1 MVFLLPYRLLGEKK
15 IHFIILWKS
24 LYYRW
29 ETITLRNFLLTSILQ
44 FKFKK
49 TILSLNCYKKYWLQK
64 KQSQISC
71 LLFLSKKA
79 GINFNT
85 NTVNE
90 IPPPFT

>member
-64 KQSQISC
+64 NRARFHVYFIKV
-71 LLFLSKKA
+71 KKR
-79 GINFNT
+79 
-85 NTVNE
+85 V
-90 IPPPFT
+90 